1 MQTLSGRVAVVT
13 GAASGIG
20 RALSELFVEHGA
32 SVVLA
37 DVEEGPLATAAD
49 ELTAAGGTVLAVPTD
64 VADAGSV
71 DALAA
76 ASVERFGAVH
86 VLCNNAGV
94 SGMVGRSWRTPLED
108 WRWVLDVN
116 VYGVIHG
123 VRAFLPILLEQ
134 DEAHVVNTGSA
145 ACFETVPGMGPYG
158 ASKHAVLA
166 MSEALRLELLA
177 AGARV
182 GVTVLVP
189 GDVVNTPIM
198 SSTRNWPDRLGA
210 APAADD
216 DPVSTIVRSM
226 FTQAMAAGVD
236 PKRCAAAAIE
246 AILAD
251 RFLTC
256 DNPEQLA
263 TWGQH
268 HGRLAA
274 GEAPAWPPKG

>member
-1 MQTLSGRVAVVT
+1 METLAGRVAVVT

-20 RALSELFVEHGA
+20 RALSELLIEQGA

-37 DVEEGPLATAAD
+37 DVEEGTLAATAD
-49 ELTAAGGTVLAVPTD
+49 ELAAAGGTVLAVPTD
-64 VADAGSV
+64 VADADSV
-71 DALAA
+71 QSLADAA
-76 ASVERFGAVH
+76 VDRFGAVH

-94 SGMVGRSWRTPLED
+94 SGMVGRSWMTPLED

-116 VYGVIHG
+116 VFGVVHG
-123 VRAFLPILLEQ
+123 VRAFLPILLAQE
-134 DEAHVVNTGSA
+134 EAHVVNTGSA

-158 ASKHAVLA
+158 ASKHAVLG

-177 AGARV
+177 AGANV

-210 APAADD
+210 APVADD
-216 DPVSTIVRSM
+216 DPVSTIVRAM
-226 FTQAMAAGVD
+226 FTQAMATGVD

-246 AILAD
+246 AILAN
-251 RFLTC
+251 RFLVC
-256 DNPEQLA
+256 DDPDQLA
-263 TWGQH
+263 TWGRH
-268 HGRLAA
+268 PGALAA
-274 GEAPAWPPKG
+274 GEPPAWPPKG